1 MPCAGLFACAACTGL
16 QLQSKGLA
24 LRATFE
30 LLPAW
35 HAVCGAPGAAHPL
48 GYRYGCQRCLPACS
62 DESAVCRSTE
72 QEHQPVTVCRHAVL
86 HKCAAQAKHGR
97 RHVRRTSLWRTAAVP
112 PSASSSGPRS
122 DARTHPAAGQ
132 VLETRA
138 VHPGQRL
145 SARGA
150 DAACSRAGHSWQ
162 SLTRARRVTAVTCQA
177 CSPMQQRYHAHA
189 AQPAIRLSLAQAT
202 CARPGAAGYPA
213 GLAAADY

>member
-1 MPCAGLFACAACTGL
+1 MFSPRRRVPRVNFCLLGM
-16 QLQSKGLA
+16 QSVVRQEPDSLLGCWCGCKRYSLA
-24 LRATFE
+24 S
-30 LLPAW
+30 
-35 HAVCGAPGAAHPL
+35 
-48 GYRYGCQRCLPACS
+48 S
-62 DESAVCRSTE
+62 DQSAVCRSIKQKHWPPTFT
-72 QEHQPVTVCRHAVL
+72 PSCCHA
-86 HKCAAQAKHGR
+86 CTRCQARHGR
-97 RHVRRTSLWRTAAVP
+97 RCVRRAPPWRTAAVL
-112 PSASSSGPRS
+112 PSASSSSHRS
-122 DARTHPAAGQ
+122 DARTHPEAGQ

>member
-150 DAACSRAGHSWQ
+150 DAACSRAGH
-162 SLTRARRVTAVTCQA
+162 LGRA
-177 CSPMQQRYHAHA
+177 
-189 AQPAIRLSLAQAT
+189 
-202 CARPGAAGYPA
+202 
-213 GLAAADY
+213 